1 MTHLLRWFSEL
12 RWWFARAASH
22 YQRVQ
27 HGTQGGHQLNSVSI
41 TSFDHS
47 SFLSPLYFAQID
59 SNSRK
64 TAMCPQVPRQ
74 HSQLQFFHVFAA
86 ASRLPPHILDAQ
98 ALEIFGRQL
107 SLQEC
112 ALPAIIRG
120 CHQSAGLAVAPAYR
134 EWYWWFFSHG
144 FYPVI
149 TPMLSLFHYVP
160 PFSTVF
166 HHSSCQHIVAKIL
179 AQTSDFLWPSSPE
192 ISEISWHQVSTWLSW
207 WVSVQRNCLPC
218 VCRPPP
224 SSSSCLTWHGS

>member
-1 MTHLLRWFSEL
+1 MFSPRLRGCLHISWMHRHWRSL
-12 RWWFARAASH
+12 GASSPC
-22 YQRVQ
+22 R
-27 HGTQGGHQLNSVSI
+27 SV
-41 TSFDHS
+41 
-47 SFLSPLYFAQID
+47 P
-59 SNSRK
+59 
-64 TAMCPQVPRQ
+64 CPQ
-74 HSQLQFFHVFAA
+74 SSGDATNQL
-86 ASRLPPHILDAQ
+86 ASRW
-98 ALEIFGRQL
+98 
-107 SLQEC
+107 LQ
-112 ALPAIIRG
+112 
-120 CHQSAGLAVAPAYR
+120 HR

-207 WVSVQRNCLPC
+207 WVSVQRNCPPC

-224 SSSSCLTWHGS
+224 SSSSCLT